1 MLLLKLAVGE
11 GLQGHFGLVMD
22 KRPASIRNVCGSYA
36 DASPVS
42 GTSSLII
49 LIEADHGCCGITV

>member
-1 MLLLKLAVGE
+1 MVLKLPSARE
-11 GLQGHFGLVMD
+11 LQGPLWIGNGQ
-22 KRPASIRNVCGSYA
+22 RAGIYPNVCGSYA

-49 LIEADHGCCGITV
+49 LIEADPAVV